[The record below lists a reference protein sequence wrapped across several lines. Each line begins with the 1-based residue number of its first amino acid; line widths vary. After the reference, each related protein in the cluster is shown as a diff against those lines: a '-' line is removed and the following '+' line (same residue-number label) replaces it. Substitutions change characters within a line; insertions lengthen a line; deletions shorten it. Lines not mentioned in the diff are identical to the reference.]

1 MLEVCHGRRILS
13 SQLGTALSS
22 TGEPLSLLVSV
33 GKVIYVQTESTQIT
47 GQRLFIVRVSHFG
60 SHDKSNMVFLLG
72 MTVKSA
78 VEKKNNSNYCCAQ
91 KLLLLK
97 KCVCLYG

>member
-1 MLEVCHGRRILS
+1 MFEVCHGRRILS

-22 TGEPLSLLVSV
+22 TGEPLSLLVGV

-60 SHDKSNMVFLLG
+60 SHDKSNIVFLLG

-78 VEKKNNSNYCCAQ
+78 VEKKNSNCCCAQ

-97 KCVCLYG
+97 KCVCIYG